1 MTTYVTATI
10 IAQNTWTSTVFFDG
24 DFNFSVSGTFA
35 NSAIVT
41 VQRSTDGATW
51 VDVDTFTATGEFVG
65 YEPEPNMRYRAGC
78 KTSIGEYG
86 YATSSIV
93 FLELV
98 ATYLASYCLNNLV
111 EVMMATA
118 KEVLIRLEGH
128 EKECT
133 VRYTNIERQL
143 DDGTAKFRKAELMLW
158 SMYPLILGSTFLEKL
173 FQ

>member
-1 MTTYVTATI
+1 
-10 IAQNTWTSTVFFDG
+10 
-24 DFNFSVSGTFA
+24 
-35 NSAIVT
+35 
-41 VQRSTDGATW
+41 
-51 VDVDTFTATGEFVG
+51 
-65 YEPEPNMRYRAGC
+65 
-78 KTSIGEYG
+78 
-86 YATSSIV
+86 
-93 FLELV
+93 
-98 ATYLASYCLNNLV
+98 
-111 EVMMATA
+111 MMATA